1 MDLFY
6 PVQVLADWLIYSFFR
21 IDAVSK
27 LGSSLD
33 FFVYDT
39 IKILILLLVITH
51 IMGAINAVFPI
62 EKVKVYLS
70 KNKLFG
76 LEYVIA
82 SLFGT
87 VTPFC
92 SCSSVPLFIGFVKGG
107 IPLGVTLAFLISSPL
122 VDAVVVAMLLG
133 LFGMKV
139 TIIYVLTGIV
149 ISVIAGYI
157 LGKMKLERY
166 LADWVI
172 ELQTE
177 KLQTSDSS
185 AKKISFIKSVSEEA
199 FGIFKKV
206 WLYVIGGVAV
216 GSFIHGYIPTG
227 FFKAYFGSN
236 SIWSVPLVVIVGVPL
251 YASAAG
257 VMPIAQ
263 ALVAKGISLGTVLAF
278 MMATVGLSIPEGLML
293 KKVMKW
299 QLLVTFFGVVALAII
314 VSGYFFNLVL

>member
-6 PVQVLADWLIYSFFR
+6 PIQVFADWFTFR
-21 IDAVSK
+21 LLELDNISK
-27 LGSSLD
+27 LGSSLN

-39 IKILILLLVITH
+39 IKIFILLLLITH

-62 EKVKVYLS
+62 EKVKEYLS

-76 LEYVIA
+76 LEYIIA

-107 IPLGVTLAFLISSPL
+107 IPLGVTLSFLISSPL

-133 LFGMKV
+133 LFGLKV
-139 TIIYVLTGIV
+139 TIVYVLTGVV
-149 ISVIAGYI
+149 ISVVAGYA

-166 LADWVI
+166 LADWVV
-172 ELQTE
+172 ELQIE
-177 KLQTSDSS
+177 KLQTNNSL
-185 AKKISFIKSVSEEA
+185 AQKTSFIESVSKEA

-206 WLYVIGGVAV
+206 WPYVVGGVAI
-216 GSFIHGYIPTG
+216 GAFIHGYVPTG
-227 FFKAYFGSN
+227 FFETYIGSN
-236 SIWSVPLVVIVGVPL
+236 SIWSVPLAVIVGVPL

-257 VMPIAQ
+257 VIPIAE

-278 MMATVGLSIPEGLML
+278 MMATVGLSVPEGLML

-299 QLLVTFFGVVALAII
+299 QLLAVFFVVVAISII
-314 VSGYFFNLVL
+314 ISGYFFNLVL

>member
-1 MDLFY
+1 MDFFY
-6 PVQVLADWLIYSFFR
+6 PVQVFADFFTYRLIGL
-21 IDAVSK
+21 DTVSK
-27 LGSSLD
+27 LGLSLN

-62 EKVKVYLS
+62 EKLKGYLS

-133 LFGMKV
+133 LFGLKV
-139 TIIYVLTGIV
+139 TVIYVLTGVV
-149 ISVIAGYI
+149 ISVMAGYV

-166 LADWVI
+166 LADWV
-172 ELQTE
+172 T
-177 KLQTSDSS
+177 KLQVKNLQKDDTLDQKS
-185 AKKISFIKSVSEEA
+185 SFIKSVSSEA
-199 FGIFKKV
+199 FGVFKKV

-216 GSFIHGYIPTG
+216 GAFIHGYVPTG
-227 FFKAYFGSN
+227 FFETYVGSN
-236 SIWSVPLVVIVGVPL
+236 SIWSVPLAVIIGVPL

-257 VMPIAQ
+257 IMPVAQ

-278 MMATVGLSIPEGLML
+278 MMATVGLSVPEGLML

-299 QLLVTFFGVVALAII
+299 QLLVVFFGTVSVAII
-314 VSGYFFNLVL
+314 LSGYFFNFIL